1 MNENILLVE
10 NEEAMRMVLTDR
22 LRREGYS
29 VDSASDGKLGLAK
42 ATSQPFDLIIL
53 DVMLPGRDG
62 LDICRTVRSAGLRTP
77 ILLLTARSDTA
88 DKIVG
93 LKLGADDYLTKPFDM
108 LELTA
113 RVEALLR
120 RRQFRSA
127 KNVFVLG
134 SISIDVSAMELTK
147 KGVPIPLSAREF
159 QLLCYFA
166 EHPGAPLSRTEML
179 REVWGYDVVTLTRTV
194 DVHVAGLRQKL
205 EEDPKTPQLIVTV
218 PGIGYRL
225 SVNYIDSEIHC

>member
-10 NEEAMRMVLTDR
+10 DEEAMRMVLTDR
-22 LRREGYS
+22 LRCEGYA
-29 VDSASDGKLGLAK
+29 VDFASDGKLGLAK
-42 ATSQPFDLIIL
+42 ATSLPFDLIIL

-62 LDICRTVRSAGLRTP
+62 LDICRTLRGAGLRTP
-77 ILLLTARSDTA
+77 ILLLTARSATA

-108 LELTA
+108 FELAA

-134 SISIDVSAMELTK
+134 SNLD
-147 KGVPIPLSAREF
+147 
-159 QLLCYFA
+159 
-166 EHPGAPLSRTEML
+166 
-179 REVWGYDVVTLTRTV
+179 
-194 DVHVAGLRQKL
+194 
-205 EEDPKTPQLIVTV
+205 
-218 PGIGYRL
+218 
-225 SVNYIDSEIHC
+225 